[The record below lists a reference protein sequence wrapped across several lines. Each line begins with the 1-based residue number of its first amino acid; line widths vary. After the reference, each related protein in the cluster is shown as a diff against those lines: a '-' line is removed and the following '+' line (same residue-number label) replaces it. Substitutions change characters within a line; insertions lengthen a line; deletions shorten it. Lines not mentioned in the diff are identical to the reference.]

1 MLPVRVDP
9 SNQIGQSQM
18 IPPRNLLQSF
28 PERIFEADAGLV
40 AGDDDGFS
48 GRDPQSVSNFDW
60 SDALGRVGTQR
71 GFRTQRGFHG

>member
-40 AGDDDGFS
+40 AGDDDGS
-48 GRDPQSVSNFDW
+48 FDHRRFLR
-60 SDALGRVGTQR
+60 SCTHR
-71 GFRTQRGFHG
+71 